1 MLIRGDVFTYENH
14 GNGHF
19 YLVRLNVPDPPKRK
33 TQAQVRKAMTNS
45 RLKFDMTWDELRGLT
60 REP

>member
-33 TQAQVRKAMTNS
+33 TQAQVRKAMTN
-45 RLKFDMTWDELRGLT
+45 MTWDELRGLT